1 MGDAVAFVRGL
12 LGTLPEFVG
21 RVEGAAA
28 FAELMRQNALP
39 QVTPAAYVIPLGLQ
53 GGVADVAVGLYR
65 QEVREIVGVTIALR
79 SFSKTGDRSLP
90 ELDRLVE
97 GVVNAIAG
105 TAPPD
110 ATGVFSLA
118 RGSIVSMAAGTIVY
132 QLEFSLS
139 DQLRIAT

>member
-28 FAELMRQNALP
+28 FAELMRLNALP

-53 GGVADVAVGLYR
+53 GGVSDVAAGLYR

-79 SFSKTGDRSLP
+79 SFSKTGERSLP

-97 GVVNAIAG
+97 GVVNTIAG

-139 DQLRIAT
+139 DQLRITT

>member
-1 MGDAVAFVRGL
+1 MGDAVAFVRDL
-12 LGTLPEFVG
+12 VGTVPEFTG

-53 GGVADVAVGLYR
+53 GGATDVAVGLYR

-79 SFSKTGDRSLP
+79 SYSKTGDRSLP
-90 ELDRLVE
+90 DLDRLVE
-97 GVVNAIAG
+97 AVVNAIAG
-105 TAPPD
+105 SAPPD
-110 ATGVFSLA
+110 AVGVFTLA

-132 QLEFSLS
+132 QLEFSLA